1 MEKTII
7 PENYQSSLDAY
18 QTQTAIG
25 FIKKI
30 FEKQLEFRMHLK
42 RVSAPLFVS
51 DQSGLNDN
59 LSGVER
65 PVSFDVPA
73 LDVRG
78 EVVHSLAKWK
88 RTALHDYDFRMGNGL
103 YTDMNAIRRDEVL
116 DNTHSIYVDQWDW
129 ERVISKE
136 ERNLEYLKKTV
147 QELVDCFVSTLD
159 AVKVKYPDLNTKIKR
174 EVAFISS
181 QDLEDL
187 LPHLTPDER
196 ELVYVKAHPTA
207 FIYEIGHNLKS
218 GVAHS
223 MRAPDYDDWLLNGDL
238 VFWHEPLGCAL
249 ELSSMGIRVDSK
261 SMQEQLV
268 IARAEDRLKY
278 DFHQA
283 VIADALPLS
292 MGGGIGQSRMC
303 MLLLGKAHIG
313 EVQVSL
319 WDEETVSACKGK
331 IDLL

>member
-218 GVAHS
+218 GVPHS

-268 IARAEDRLKY
+268 IASAEDRLKY